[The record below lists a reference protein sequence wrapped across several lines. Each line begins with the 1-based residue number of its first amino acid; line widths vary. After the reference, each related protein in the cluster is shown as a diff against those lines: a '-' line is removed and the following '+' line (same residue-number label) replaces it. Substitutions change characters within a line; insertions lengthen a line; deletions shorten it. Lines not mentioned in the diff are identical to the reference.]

1 MDYSIE
7 RNSQIND
14 SLQKIVLIL
23 KNVCKN
29 IIKTFDINLPEN
41 TMTLR
46 NKSYEDLE
54 KDKKIFAVYS
64 CWLMSLY
71 LFHALKDWWFDDISL
86 CFWMGKKKNTQ
97 KENFHFWLKIQEN
110 EHIYLVDNREQMEID
125 IWTEDKILKNADGNI
140 ITPKKTVTNISKT
153 TKLLDLESVDIKDAL
168 KKFTKKHLEIFF
180 ANMATDTKKSYT
192 KRTIYPWNSIN
203 TPITIIPFLEE

>member
-1 MDYSIE
+1 
-7 RNSQIND
+7 
-14 SLQKIVLIL
+14 
-23 KNVCKN
+23 
-29 IIKTFDINLPEN
+29 
-41 TMTLR
+41 
-46 NKSYEDLE
+46 
-54 KDKKIFAVYS
+54 
-64 CWLMSLY
+64 
-71 LFHALKDWWFDDISL
+71 
-86 CFWMGKKKNTQ
+86 MGKKKNTQ

-180 ANMATDTKKSYT
+180 ANMVTDTKKSYT
-192 KRTIYPWNSIN
+192 KRTIYP
-203 TPITIIPFLEE
+203 